1 MKHQLSLFPELQL
14 DNNQIL
20 FIIGNG
26 FDLAHGIKSGYWHF
40 KKWLIHNGKD
50 SLVGLMDI
58 FFSNERDVWSSIEQ
72 ALGEYDEESILE
84 YCKPDKEF
92 DFDHSLSASAR
103 IEDSPMAI
111 FQPVLDEFRDAFR
124 DWVNSI
130 EISGVEKVY
139 KLNTDSRYLS
149 FNYTDTLET
158 EYGIVQNQVTHI
170 HGSRLNDDE
179 YIIGHN
185 NNRDPSSVWDDD
197 GLTFEQQAYE
207 NIIVWMNEFTKQY
220 NRNIANHSSF
230 FNSLYDIKQ
239 IVVIGHSM
247 SKIDWPYFEEIIK
260 NIGKDIPWTVYCH
273 NKEDRKNTDSFKTFF
288 RLSSVT
294 TKDN

>member
-1 MKHQLSLFPELQL
+1 MRKQPTLFPDIQL
-14 DNNQIL
+14 DNNTL

-26 FDLAHGIKSGYWHF
+26 FDLAHGIKSSYWNF
-40 KKWLIHNGKD
+40 REWLGNNRSNLIGM
-50 SLVGLMDI
+50 MDI
-58 FFSNERDVWSSIEQ
+58 FFSNQRDVWSNIEQ
-72 ALGEYDEESILE
+72 ALGEYNEESILD
-84 YCKPDKEF
+84 YCRPDEEF
-92 DFDHSLSASAR
+92 DYDHSLSSSAR
-103 IEDSPMAI
+103 VEDSPMAI
-111 FQPVLDEFRDAFR
+111 FRPVLEEFRQAFR

-130 EISGVEKVY
+130 EISGIEKVY

-158 EYGIVQNQVTHI
+158 EYGISQNQVTHI

-220 NRNIANHSSF
+220 NRNIANHYSF
-230 FNSLYDIKQ
+230 FDSLYNIKQ
-239 IVVIGHSM
+239 IIVIGHSM
-247 SKIDWPYFEEIIK
+247 SKVDWPYFREIIK
-260 NIGKDIPWTVYCH
+260 NIGKEIPWIVYCH
-273 NKEDRKNTDSFKTFF
+273 SIDDRNNTNLFKSVFE
-288 RLSSVT
+288 LSSVT
-294 TKDN
+294 IKDN

>member
-1 MKHQLSLFPELQL
+1 MRKQPTLFPDIQL
-14 DNNQIL
+14 DNNTL

-26 FDLAHGIKSGYWHF
+26 FDLAHGIKSSYWNF
-40 KKWLIHNGKD
+40 REWLGNNRSNLIGM
-50 SLVGLMDI
+50 MDI
-58 FFSNERDVWSSIEQ
+58 FFSNQRDVWSSIEQ
-72 ALGEYDEESILE
+72 ALGEYNEESILD
-84 YCKPDKEF
+84 YCRPDEEF
-92 DFDHSLSASAR
+92 DYDHSLSSSAR
-103 IEDSPMAI
+103 VEDSPMAI
-111 FQPVLDEFRDAFR
+111 FRPVLEEFRQAFR

-130 EISGVEKVY
+130 EISGIEKVY

-158 EYGIVQNQVTHI
+158 EYGISQNQVTHI

-220 NRNIANHSSF
+220 NRNIANHYSF
-230 FNSLYDIKQ
+230 FDSLYNIKQ
-239 IVVIGHSM
+239 IIVIGHSM
-247 SKIDWPYFEEIIK
+247 SKVDWPYFREIIK
-260 NIGKDIPWTVYCH
+260 NIGKEIPWIVYCH
-273 NKEDRKNTDSFKTFF
+273 SIDDRNNTNLFKSVFE
-288 RLSSVT
+288 LSSVT
-294 TKDN
+294 IKDN

>member
-1 MKHQLSLFPELQL
+1 MRQQPTLFPDIQL
-14 DNNQIL
+14 DNNTL

-26 FDLAHGIKSGYWHF
+26 FDLAHGIKSSYWNF
-40 KKWLIHNGKD
+40 REWLGNNRSNLIGM
-50 SLVGLMDI
+50 MDI
-58 FFSNERDVWSSIEQ
+58 FFSNQRDVWSSIEQ
-72 ALGEYDEESILE
+72 ALGEYNEESILD
-84 YCKPDKEF
+84 YCRPDEEF
-92 DFDHSLSASAR
+92 DYEHSLSSSAR
-103 IEDSPMAI
+103 VEDSPMAI
-111 FQPVLDEFRDAFR
+111 FQPVLKEFRQAFR

-130 EISGVEKVY
+130 EISGIEKVY

-158 EYGIVQNQVTHI
+158 EYGIAQNKVTHI
-170 HGSRLNDDE
+170 HGSRLNDEE

-185 NNRDPSSVWDDD
+185 NNRNPSSVWDDD

-239 IVVIGHSM
+239 IVVIVHSM

>member
-1 MKHQLSLFPELQL
+1 MRQQPTLFPDIQL
-14 DNNQIL
+14 DNNTL

-26 FDLAHGIKSGYWHF
+26 FDLAHGIKSSYWNF
-40 KKWLIHNGKD
+40 REWLGNNRSNLIGM
-50 SLVGLMDI
+50 MDI
-58 FFSNERDVWSSIEQ
+58 FFSNQRDVWSSIEQ
-72 ALGEYDEESILE
+72 ALGEYNEESILD
-84 YCKPDKEF
+84 YCRPDEEF
-92 DFDHSLSASAR
+92 DYEHSLSSSAR
-103 IEDSPMAI
+103 VEDSPMAI
-111 FQPVLDEFRDAFR
+111 FRPVLEEFRQAFR

-130 EISGVEKVY
+130 DISGIEKVY

-158 EYGIVQNQVTHI
+158 EYGIAQNQVTHI

-230 FNSLYDIKQ
+230 FDSLYNIKQ
-239 IVVIGHSM
+239 IIVIGHSM
-247 SKIDWPYFEEIIK
+247 SKVDWPYFREIIK
-260 NIGKDIPWTVYCH
+260 NIGKEIPWIVYCH
-273 NKEDRKNTDSFKTFF
+273 SIDDRNNTNLFKSVFE
-288 RLSSVT
+288 LSSVT
-294 TKDN
+294 IKDN

>member
-1 MKHQLSLFPELQL
+1 MNHQLKLFQDTLS
-14 DNNQIL
+14 DNSIL
-20 FIIGNG
+20 YIIGNG
-26 FDLAHGIKSGYWHF
+26 FDLAHGIKSSYCDF
-40 KKWLIHNGKD
+40 REWLVHNKNN
-50 SLVGLMDI
+50 LVSMMDI
-58 FFSNERDVWSSIEQ
+58 FFSNKRDIWSSIEQ
-72 ALGEYDEESILE
+72 ALGEYNEESILD
-84 YCKPDKEF
+84 YCRPDEEF
-92 DFDHSLSASAR
+92 DYDHSLSASAR
-103 IEDSPMAI
+103 VEDSPMAI
-111 FQPVLDEFRDAFR
+111 FLPVLEEFRNAFR

-158 EYGIVQNQVTHI
+158 EYGIAQNQVTHI

>member
-1 MKHQLSLFPELQL
+1 MRKQPTLFPDIQL
-14 DNNQIL
+14 DNNTL

-26 FDLAHGIKSGYWHF
+26 FDLAHGIKSSYWNF
-40 KKWLIHNGKD
+40 REWLGNNRSNLIGM
-50 SLVGLMDI
+50 MDI
-58 FFSNERDVWSSIEQ
+58 FFSNQRDVWSSIEQ
-72 ALGEYDEESILE
+72 ALGEYNEESILD
-84 YCKPDKEF
+84 YCRPDEEF
-92 DFDHSLSASAR
+92 DYDHSLSSSAR
-103 IEDSPMAI
+103 VEDSPMAI
-111 FQPVLDEFRDAFR
+111 FRPVLEEFRQAFR

-130 EISGVEKVY
+130 EISGIEKVY

-158 EYGIVQNQVTHI
+158 EYGIAQNLVTHI

-230 FNSLYDIKQ
+230 FDSLYNIKQ
-239 IVVIGHSM
+239 IIVIGHSM
-247 SKIDWPYFEEIIK
+247 SKVDWPYFREIIK
-260 NIGKDIPWTVYCH
+260 NIGKEIPWIVYCH
-273 NKEDRKNTDSFKTFF
+273 SIDDRNNTNLFKSVFE
-288 RLSSVT
+288 LSSVT
-294 TKDN
+294 IKDN